1 MTSPVV
7 ATIKQHR
14 EFYARLVVGLAGSA
28 NKRLLAAFSAV
39 ERERFLGCG
48 PWNVLAGDAYIQTV
62 TSDPR
67 WLYQDVLVSIAKDR
81 GINNG
86 QPSLHARCLAA
97 CAPQKGEAVLHIG
110 AGSGYY
116 SAILAELVGPKGRVT
131 AYEVEPDLAEYA
143 RTNLASMNQVVVVAK
158 DATRECLPPA
168 DVIYVNAGAT
178 HPVKSWLDALAVGG
192 RLVFPMTT
200 DTGAGFMLMIC
211 RWREDAYTAA
221 CLSLVR
227 FIPCVGARSV
237 EASRVLA
244 QALSTTSPQVVRS
257 FHRDGNP
264 GPTAWCAGD
273 GWWLSTA
280 AATA

>member
-1 MTSPVV
+1 MTDPV
-7 ATIKQHR
+7 TTLQQHR
-14 EFYARLVVGLAGSA
+14 DFYARLVVGLGGSS
-28 NKRLLAAFSAV
+28 NKRLVAAFASV

-48 PWNVLAGDAYIQTV
+48 PWHVLAGDAYIQTA

-67 WLYQDVLVSIAKDR
+67 WLYQDILIGIAQDR

-97 CAPQKGEAVLHIG
+97 CAPKQGESVLHIG

-116 SAILAELVGPKGRVT
+116 SAILAELVGPEGRVT
-131 AYEVEPDLAEYA
+131 AYEVEPDLAEFA
-143 RTNLASMNQVVVVAK
+143 RINLAPFGRVVVETR
-158 DATRECLPPA
+158 DATKGSLPCA

-178 HPVKSWLDALAVGG
+178 HPVGSWLDALAVDG

-200 DTGAGFMLMIC
+200 ETGAGFMLMIC

-221 CLSLVR
+221 CLSLAR

-237 EASRVLA
+237 EASRTLSKALA
-244 QALSTTSPQVVRS
+244 ARPPQVVRS
-257 FHRDGNP
+257 FHRGVQPDG
-264 GPTAWCAGD
+264 TAWCVGE

-280 AATA
+280 DPTA